1 MSVLQTIVER
11 RSIFDFQP
19 AAVPRDRLERA
30 LQAAV
35 WAPNHKLTEP
45 WRFIVVGPEAK
56 ERLSH
61 VYARIKQEAVK
72 GDIGPEALREIGRK
86 TVKKLM
92 SKPSVMAVTCAVS
105 GDPFLDRE
113 DYAATC
119 CAIQNIMLAAW
130 EDGIGMQWSTSN
142 LIEDPESLSVLGVDS
157 ARERVVGLLSR
168 RLRAAGAGLEAQAG
182 RRAHHLAG
190 LKSNSG

>member
-1 MSVLQTIVER
+1 MSVLQNHR
-11 RSIFDFQP
+11 RNGVRYSISSP
-19 AAVPRDRLERA
+19 PPYRA
-30 LQAAV
+30 SGSSGPCRRPCG
-35 WAPNHKLTEP
+35 APNHKLTEP

-56 ERLSH
+56 EHLCQ
-61 VYARIKQEAVK
+61 VYARIKQADVK
-72 GDIGPEALREIGRK
+72 ADIAPEALREIGRK

-130 EDGIGMQWSTSN
+130 EDGIGMQWSTSA
-142 LIEDPESLSVLGVDS
+142 LTEDAEALSILGVDPE
-157 ARERVVGLLSR
+157 RERVVGLLY
-168 RLRAAGAGLEAQAG
+168 AARFAERVPVSKRKPAAELTTW
-182 RRAHHLAG
+182 LD
-190 LKSNSG
+190 

>member
-1 MSVLQTIVER
+1 MSVLQTIAER

-19 AAVPRDRLERA
+19 TVVPRERLARA

-56 ERLSH
+56 DRLCH
-61 VYARIKQEAVK
+61 VYARIKQEDVK
-72 GDIGPEALREIGRK
+72 VDIEPAALREIGRK
-86 TVKKLM
+86 AVKKLM

-130 EDGIGMQWSTSN
+130 EDGIGMQWSTSA
-142 LIEDPESLSVLGVDS
+142 LIEDAEALSVLGVDS
-157 ARERVVGLLSR
+157 ARERVVGLLYAGFAERVPVSKR
-168 RLRAAGAGLEAQAG
+168 KPAATLTTW
-182 RRAHHLAG
+182 LA
-190 LKSNSG
+190 

>member
-1 MSVLQTIVER
+1 MSVLETIAER

-19 AAVPRDRLERA
+19 TAVPRERIERA

-45 WRFIVVGPEAK
+45 WRFIVVGPECK
-56 ERLSH
+56 RRLGD
-61 VYARIKQEAVK
+61 VYARIKQEDVPV
-72 GDIGPEALREIGRK
+72 DITAEAMSEIGRK
-86 TVKKLM
+86 AVKKLM
-92 SKPSVMAVTCAVS
+92 SKPTVVAVTCAVS

-130 EDGIGMQWSTSN
+130 EDGIGMQWSTSG
-142 LIEDPESLSVLGVDS
+142 LIEDAEALSVLGVDPEREQVAGLLYAGFAERVPTS
-157 ARERVVGLLSR
+157 ARKPAAELTTWLS
-168 RLRAAGAGLEAQAG
+168 
-182 RRAHHLAG
+182 
-190 LKSNSG
+190 

>member
-1 MSVLQTIVER
+1 MSVLQTIAQR

-19 AAVPRDRLERA
+19 TEVPRERLERA

-56 ERLSH
+56 ERLCQ
-61 VYARIKQEAVK
+61 VYARIKQDGVK
-72 GDIGPEALREIGRK
+72 ADIDPEALREIGRK

-105 GDPFLDRE
+105 GDAFLDRE

-130 EDGIGMQWSTSN
+130 EDGIGMQWSTSG
-142 LIEDPESLSVLGVDS
+142 LIDDAEALAVLGVDPE
-157 ARERVVGLLSR
+157 RERVVGLLYAGFAERVPVSKR
-168 RLRAAGAGLEAQAG
+168 KPAAELTTW
-182 RRAHHLAG
+182 LD
-190 LKSNSG
+190 

>member
-1 MSVLQTIVER
+1 MSVLETIAAR

-19 AAVPRDRLERA
+19 TVVPRERIERA

-56 ERLSH
+56 DRLSH
-61 VYARIKQEAVK
+61 VYARIKQDGVK

-92 SKPSVMAVTCAVS
+92 SKPSIVAVTCAVS
-105 GDPFLDRE
+105 GDAFLDRE

-130 EDGIGMQWSTSN
+130 EDGIGMQWSTSG
-142 LIEDPESLSVLGVDS
+142 LIDDAEALAVLGVDPE
-157 ARERVVGLLSR
+157 RERVVGLLYAGFAERVPVSKR
-168 RLRAAGAGLEAQAG
+168 KPAAELTTW
-182 RRAHHLAG
+182 LA
-190 LKSNSG
+190 

>member
-1 MSVLQTIVER
+1 MATHMSVLETIAAR
-11 RSIFDFQP
+11 RSIFDFRP
-19 AAVPRDRLERA
+19 AAVPRERIERA

-56 ERLSH
+56 EQLSR
-61 VYARIKQEAVK
+61 VYARIKQDDVK
-72 GDIGPEALREIGRK
+72 GDIAPEALREIGRK

-92 SKPSVMAVTCAVS
+92 SKPSIVAVTCAVS
-105 GDPFLDRE
+105 GDAFLDRE

-130 EDGIGMQWSTSN
+130 EDGIGMQWSTSG
-142 LIEDPESLSVLGVDS
+142 LIEDAEALSLLGVDPE
-157 ARERVVGLLSR
+157 RERVVGLLYAGYAERVPVSKR
-168 RLRAAGAGLEAQAG
+168 KPAAELTTW
-182 RRAHHLAG
+182 LT
-190 LKSNSG
+190 

>member
-1 MSVLQTIVER
+1 MSVLQTIAER

-19 AAVPRDRLERA
+19 TAVPRERIERA

-56 ERLSH
+56 DRLGR
-61 VYARIKQEAVK
+61 VYARIKQQDVK
-72 GDIGPEALREIGRK
+72 VDIDPEALREIGRK
-86 TVKKLM
+86 AIKKLM
-92 SKPSVMAVTCAVS
+92 RKPSIMAVTCAVS
-105 GDPFLDRE
+105 GDAFLDRE

-130 EDGIGMQWSTSN
+130 EDGIGMQWSTSG
-142 LIEDPESLSVLGVDS
+142 LIDDAEALSVLGVDPE
-157 ARERVVGLLSR
+157 RERVVGLLYAGYAERVPVSKR
-168 RLRAAGAGLEAQAG
+168 KPAAELTTW
-182 RRAHHLAG
+182 LA
-190 LKSNSG
+190 